1 MKQKIYIIDGYN
13 FIYRLFFAVP
23 SFTLKD
29 GTPVNTVFWLAKMVL
44 SWQEQDRPDKLIFV
58 VDSKWK
64 NHRRDIYE
72 QYKATRDRMPTDLKA
87 QENLIFELLEKFG
100 INPISK
106 MWFEADDI
114 IWTLVEKLRTDKEN
128 DIYILS
134 WDKDLYQF
142 IDWNVAVYDTM
153 KRKIS
158 HTREAQEKFWVDP
171 KYIVDYLAICGDSS
185 DNIPGIT
192 GFWPKKAQELINKFW
207 SLEWIYE
214 NIESLTGKTKEVLE
228 NSKEIAFLSKQLA
241 TIDTGVD
248 IGDFLLSDFDF
259 TSKKLINEDSIS
271 FFKKL
276 EFKSL
281 IPKTHQ
287 EEVKDFSSLWV
298 KIIKIEKENE
308 LENLKEKILKNKKI
322 SISTIWENSF
332 SLNVISIFLWEKEV
346 YEIDATRLYI
356 KDFLSEILASDITIY
371 WFEIKEDLKRIWWYT
386 GERWVKTEATIKS
399 QQSLF

>member
-13 FIYRLFFAVP
+13 FIYRLFYAVP

-64 NHRRDIYE
+64 NHRHDIYE
-72 QYKATRDRMPTDLKA
+72 QYKATRDRMPTDLKT
-87 QENLIFELLEKFG
+87 QENLIFELLEKFW

-106 MWFEADDI
+106 SWFEADDI

-158 HTREAQEKFWVDP
+158 HTREAQEKFGVDP

-185 DNIPGIT
+185 DNIPGIP
-192 GFWPKKAQELINKFW
+192 GFWPKKAEELINKFGT
-207 SLEWIYE
+207 LEQIYE
-214 NIESLTGKTKEVLE
+214 NIESLTGKTKEILE
-228 NSKEIAFLSKQLA
+228 NSKEIAFLSKKLA
-241 TIDTGVD
+241 TIDTNVD
-248 IGDFLLSDFDF
+248 IGNFSLSDFDF
-259 TSKKLINEDSIS
+259 TQKNLLNNDIID

-287 EEVKDFSSLWV
+287 EEVKDFSSLWIKV
-298 KIIKIEKENE
+298 VKIEKENE
-308 LENLKEKILKNKKI
+308 LESLKDKILKTWKI

-332 SLNVISIFLWEKEV
+332 SLNFVSIYLWEKEV
-346 YEIDATRLYI
+346 YEINIERLYI
-356 KDFLSEILASDITIY
+356 KDFLNEILAADITIY
-371 WFEIKEDLKRIWWYT
+371 WYEIKEDLKRIWGYV
-386 GERWVKTEATIKS
+386 GERWTENKS
-399 QQSLF
+399 EIQASLF

>member
-13 FIYRLFFAVP
+13 FIYRLFYAVP

-29 GTPVNTVFWLAKMVL
+29 GTPVNTVFGLAKMVL

-64 NHRRDIYE
+64 NHRHDIYE
-72 QYKATRDRMPTDLKA
+72 QYKATRDRMPTDLKS

-192 GFWPKKAQELINKFW
+192 GFWPKKASELINKFG
-207 SLEWIYE
+207 SLEQIYE

-228 NSKEIAFLSKQLA
+228 NSREIAFLSKRLA
-241 TIDTGVD
+241 TIDTNVD
-248 IGDFLLSDFDF
+248 IGDFSLSDFDF
-259 TSKKLINEDSIS
+259 TSKKLINEDIIS

-281 IPKTHQ
+281 TPESHKD
-287 EEVKDFSSLWV
+287 EVRNFSSLW
-298 KIIKIEKENE
+298 IKITKIESDRE
-308 LENLKEKILKNKKI
+308 LLFLKEKILKSKKI

-332 SLNVISIFLWEKEV
+332 SLNEVSIYLWEKEV
-346 YEIDATRLYI
+346 YEIDTTKLFI
-356 KDFLSEILASDITIY
+356 KDFLSEILESDITIY
-371 WFEIKEDLKRIWWYT
+371 WFEIKEDLKRIWWYI
-386 GERWVKTEATIKS
+386 GERATKIEAVIKS

>member
-13 FIYRLFFAVP
+13 FIYRLFYAVP

-29 GTPVNTVFWLAKMVL
+29 WTPVNTVFGLAKMVL
-44 SWQEQDRPDKLIFV
+44 SWQEQDKPDKLIFV

-64 NHRRDIYE
+64 NYRHDIYE
-72 QYKATRDRMPTDLKA
+72 QYKATRDRMPTDLKT

-158 HTREAQEKFWVDP
+158 HTKEAQEKFGVDP

-185 DNIPGIT
+185 DNIPGIP
-192 GFWPKKAQELINKFW
+192 GFWPKKAEELINKFW
-207 SLEWIYE
+207 TLEQIYE
-214 NIESLTGKTKEVLE
+214 NIESLTGKTKEILE
-228 NSKEIAFLSKQLA
+228 HSKEIAFLSKRLA
-241 TIDTGVD
+241 TIDTNVD
-248 IGDFLLSDFDF
+248 IGDFSLSDFDF
-259 TSKKLINEDSIS
+259 ISKKLINEDSIS

-287 EEVKDFSSLWV
+287 EEVKNFSSLWV
-298 KIIKIEKENE
+298 KVVKIEKENE
-308 LENLKEKILKNKKI
+308 LENLKNKILKTWKV

-332 SLNVISIFLWEKEV
+332 SLDEISIYLWEKEV
-346 YEIDATRLYI
+346 YEIDTAKLYI
-356 KDFLSEILASDITIY
+356 KDFLSEILESDITIY
-371 WFEIKEDLKRIWWYT
+371 WYELKEDLKRIWWYIE
-386 GERWVKTEATIKS
+386 ERAVKTEALIKS